1 MKLLLWYKINSHI
14 FKYHHNLPDIIKKQ
28 YRDIFLTHRIFQIE
42 SMGEG
47 DSSFISLEKVIAEL
61 DATNGYFLNVFKSKG
76 LDVGI
81 LRLRKGETDAQEPH
95 SVDEVYFVIEGT
107 GHIEIEDKM
116 KPVNRADFIFVPA
129 NVPHRFVVGNKDLI
143 MLYFF
148 GCS

>member
-1 MKLLLWYKINSHI
+1 
-14 FKYHHNLPDIIKKQ
+14 
-28 YRDIFLTHRIFQIE
+28 
-42 SMGEG
+42 MGQE
-47 DSSFISLEKVIAEL
+47 DSSIISLEKVIANL
-61 DATNGYFLNVFKSKG
+61 GSTNEYFLDIFKSKA

-81 LRLRKGETDAQEPH
+81 LRLRKGETDTQEPH

-129 NVPHRFVVGNKDLI
+129 NVHHRFVVGNKDLI
-143 MLYFF
+143 VIYFI

>member
-1 MKLLLWYKINSHI
+1 M
-14 FKYHHNLPDIIKKQ
+14 
-28 YRDIFLTHRIFQIE
+28 E
-42 SMGEG
+42 STGEE

-61 DATNGYFLNVFKSKG
+61 DNTNGYFLNVFKNKG
-76 LDVGI
+76 LNAGI
-81 LRLRKGETDAQEPH
+81 LRLRKGETDTQEPH

-129 NVPHRFVVGNKDLI
+129 NVHHRFVVGNKDL
-143 MLYFF
+143 MVLYFF